1 MITSYDGSYY
11 LVRPGWTRLDSTFWE
26 VLQRGKGI
34 TIRHGR
40 VALRGMTSRKSFP
53 SAETAASEVARL
65 VRAKVR
71 QGYVVERGP
80 TAKTSSG
87 RKATAS
93 RAAGNDTRVAGAK
106 RGNAATSRTG
116 GHGAGKSRTLRKP
129 PPFLFLGHGFGTSER
144 CLECYLL
151 FRSAPKTAEKR
162 AITSALPWPVAA
174 FACFASPRLLHFGSD
189 DDLELR
195 VLAADHARG
204 SRAQPRELYERL
216 AATGAAPTPSAS
228 VWRRF
233 CDDFERAV
241 RSIHR
246 KTPLVAAIKPD
257 NGAYGRRLS
266 RWHQESLAF
275 AHTIPTSLLEQ
286 RRATRAQAS
295 LILNVL
301 EDVLPNE
308 QSVARSAS
316 SREQSG
322 ATGSQLEC
330 RPGPHH

>member
-1 MITSYDGSYY
+1 
-11 LVRPGWTRLDSTFWE
+11 
-26 VLQRGKGI
+26 
-34 TIRHGR
+34 
-40 VALRGMTSRKSFP
+40 MTSRKSFP
-53 SAETAASEVARL
+53 SAEAAASEIARL

-93 RAAGNDTRVAGAK
+93 RTAGKNTRVASAT
-106 RGNAATSRTG
+106 RGNARTS
-116 GHGAGKSRTLRKP
+116 RKP
-129 PPFLFLGHGFGTSER
+129 PPFLFLGHGFGTSDR

-151 FRSAPKTAEKR
+151 FRGAPNAAERR
-162 AITSALPWPVAA
+162 AITSALPWPVAS
-174 FACFASPRLLHFGSD
+174 FARFASPTLLHFGSD

-195 VLAADHARG
+195 VLASDRARG
-204 SRAQPRELYERL
+204 SRAQPREVYERL
-216 AATGAAPTPSAS
+216 AETGAAQTPRASA
-228 VWRRF
+228 WQRF

-266 RWHQESLAF
+266 RWHQRSIAL
-275 AHTIPTSLLEQ
+275 AHTIPTSLLAP
-286 RRATRAQAS
+286 RRATLAQAS

-308 QSVARSAS
+308 QSVARLGVEPRAIW
-316 SREQSG
+316 RNWLTTRMPSG
-322 ATGSQLEC
+322 PAPLKAALAERLEWLEE
-330 RPGPHH
+330 